1 MYKTRRTD
9 MLAVVV
15 TENPMKQRRHA
26 ATRQPVEWMPDHH
39 SRLRMAAVTGKH
51 DDDDDDDEVDD
62 DDGYIEDSVDGCR
75 VHHRTTAHPFLHINK
90 MYRIYSR
97 ISHSCI

>member
-1 MYKTRRTD
+1 M
-9 MLAVVV
+9 
-15 TENPMKQRRHA
+15 
-26 ATRQPVEWMPDHH
+26 
-39 SRLRMAAVTGKH
+39 TGKH

-90 MYRIYSR
+90 MYRIYSH
-97 ISHSCI
+97 ISRRWFLRACTGCKLGLMLCSVEA